1 MRIVDHRLRATGSQ
15 FRVVQ
20 AATPNMGAALAA
32 RFVVIHYTAGTTA
45 AGAIGWMCDPA
56 SKVSAHLVIDRTNGA
71 VTQLVPFDRIAW
83 HAGRSSWNDIDDLN
97 RCAIGIELD
106 NAGKLERDDGG
117 WRSAAGAIIPEAD
130 VVVATHAAEAEP
142 AGWHRFT
149 AVQLAALDAVVLAL
163 HAAYP
168 IEAVL
173 GHDEIAPNRKL
184 DPGPAF
190 PMAALRARVAAG
202 GAPTRPSMIER
213 MRALFRR

>member
-1 MRIVDHRLRATGSQ
+1 
-15 FRVVQ
+15 
-20 AATPNMGAALAA
+20 MGAAMAP

-83 HAGRSSWNDIDDLN
+83 HAGRSIWQGTDDLN

-106 NAGKLERDDGG
+106 NAGKLERRDGG
-117 WRSAAGAIIPEAD
+117 WRSTAGVAIPDAD
-130 VVVATHAAEAEP
+130 VVVATHATETEP

-149 AVQLAALDAVVLAL
+149 PVQLAALDAVVLAL

-168 IEAVL
+168 IEAIL
-173 GHDEIAPNRKL
+173 GHDEIAPGRKL

-190 PMAALRARVAAG
+190 PIAALRARAAAG
-202 GAPTRPSMIER
+202 GPPAPPSLR
-213 MRALFRR
+213 DRLRALFGR